1 MIDRGFSRAT
11 KRSAQFTRTPRRT
24 VLTGLG
30 RGARFAIRLRLVERT
45 SFDAR
50 VYNQTS
56 SHYKTLLV
64 SRSWVLGEC
73 HIAKALSNDVVRRRT
88 EVACLWAVPHGTA
101 VASPGR
107 KKPAPI
113 SPWGTDGG
121 AALTGHPG
129 SRTAH
134 AGTLGGQAPSV
145 PAWELVGSTG

>member
-1 MIDRGFSRAT
+1 M
-11 KRSAQFTRTPRRT
+11 
-24 VLTGLG
+24 LTGFG

-56 SHYKTLLV
+56 SLLKTLFV
-64 SRSWVLGEC
+64 SRSWVLGER
-73 HIAKALSNDVVRRRT
+73 HIAKALSNTSCGDVRRLR
-88 EVACLWAVPHGTA
+88 AYGAVPHGTA
-101 VASPGR
+101 VASPGG

-134 AGTLGGQAPSV
+134 AGT
-145 PAWELVGSTG
+145 